1 MLERCV
7 VSFWQTQFC
16 CCICKAREKFISLM
30 LRWLRALH
38 LEESRHKQCK
48 FKIMMEKRELVAL
61 PSLSSWCLVIVVWL
75 FLAVTWVC
83 LQFVVVVFPIILT
96 YYFVKKCDVV
106 I

>member
-1 MLERCV
+1 MLERCI
-7 VSFWQTQFC
+7 VSFRQTQFC
-16 CCICKAREKFISLM
+16 CCICKAREKFISQM

-38 LEESRHKQCK
+38 LEENRHKQCK

-83 LQFVVVVFPIILT
+83 LQFVVVVFPDHTHLL
-96 YYFVKKCDVV
+96 FCKKNVMW
-106 I
+106 